1 MARTEVGSRHGGR
14 RAASAAVRTVPA
26 GAEVLWP
33 WLGGAAVTSLVTL
46 GAVLL
51 GASRSTAEIA
61 ALGIVLGAIFAA
73 TVAMTTRS
81 RASARASERDE
92 RARPTRDE
100 LEAGRADWVAEGASY
115 VDGMAQWTGAVV
127 ELLAHG
133 RDAARSDAERQELD
147 AAIEDAAALNQLLEQ
162 SRGKQLHLTE
172 LATLHSLCGMWE
184 TNQGRVEQLAA
195 AVDPAWHRRWG
206 AQSLPAQRLRHGPP
220 RAPDRELPYLS

>member
-1 MARTEVGSRHGGR
+1 MARTERSSRRGGR
-14 RAASAAVRTVPA
+14 RAASAAVRAVPA

-33 WLGGAAVTSLVTL
+33 WLGGAVFASLVTL

-51 GASRSTAEIA
+51 GASRSAAEIA
-61 ALGIVLGAIFAA
+61 APGIVLGAILAA
-73 TVAMTTRS
+73 TAAMTARS

-100 LEAGRADWVAEGASY
+100 LEAGRADWLAEGASY
-115 VDGMAQWTGAVV
+115 IDGMAQWTGAVI
-127 ELLAHG
+127 ELLSHG
-133 RDAARSDAERQELD
+133 RAAARGDAERQELD
-147 AAIEDAAALNQLLEQ
+147 AAIEDAAALHQLLEQ
-162 SRGKQLHLTE
+162 SRAKDLHLTE

-195 AVDPAWHRRWG
+195 ALDPAWHRRWR

-220 RAPDRELPYLS
+220 RATDRQLPYLS